1 MAGTGASAIRVTR
14 IKKSVSVFA
23 SLVPAVCIT
32 AAPFAAGLFYSLKA
46 GGAYRAL
53 FASPFFKDSFVFS
66 CAVAGFA
73 SCAAMGAGIFLA
85 FVFCGKRNPPGL
97 LARAFVVMP
106 YLAAASITAGVLG
119 DSGVIAHIIK
129 LFYPPLSALGIRYHP
144 FGLGVVSA
152 CLYKQIPF
160 VFLCLLGFFRNL
172 RKQFIDETSILG
184 VGQGTVFF
192 KIFLPC
198 AIRPVVGIWIIIFQ
212 FTLFNY
218 EAFAF
223 LGPSFPKGLGELLA
237 MYYYSANESDKI
249 LAMTLCSIEFAFSFV
264 SAWALGFV
272 MARHGGE

>member
-1 MAGTGASAIRVTR
+1 MAGTRAPAIRRTA
-14 IKKSVSVFA
+14 IKKRVFTAA

-32 AAPFAAGLFYSLKA
+32 AFPFAAGLFYSLKA

-53 FASPFFKDSFVFS
+53 FASPFFTNSFVFS
-66 CAVAGFA
+66 CAVAGFTG
-73 SCAAMGAGIFLA
+73 CAAMVVGIFFA
-85 FVFCGKRNPPGL
+85 FVFCGKANPPGL
-97 LARAFVVMP
+97 LAKAFVVMP

-129 LFYPPLSALGIRYHP
+129 LFYPSLRALGIRYHP
-144 FGLGVVSA
+144 LGLGVVSA

-160 VFLCLLGFFRNL
+160 VFLCLSVFFKDL
-172 RKQFIDETSILG
+172 RKQFIDETRVLG
-184 VGQGTVFF
+184 AGQGTVFF
-192 KIFLPC
+192 KIVLPG

-223 LGPSFPKGLGELLA
+223 LGPSSPKGLGELLA

-249 LAMTLCSIEFAFSFV
+249 LAMTLCSLEFSFSFV
-264 SAWALGFV
+264 SAWVLGSV
-272 MARHGGE
+272 MLRRGGE